1 MLDGMQSEDDLAGYD
16 PEAPEVCADPYPA
29 YARLRRAGGAVYLP
43 SKQWWLISRYVDVR
57 TALSQ
62 PEVFSSRSMGQSE
75 PALLGADPPA
85 HTATR
90 SLVEDAMRRAM
101 VSNEWLR
108 DMARTLVQRMRAVGR
123 CDFMTMFARELPARV
138 IARMLGLEEV
148 HVADLQRWAT
158 AWIRWVDGE
167 RSASGAPSRDAAEMS
182 EFFTEL
188 VDRRLRE
195 PTDDMLGIL
204 ASSGLPRAH
213 LHSVAMLL
221 LTGGNETTAHLLGN
235 SFFTVSTTPAL
246 RSQAAAGETECARI
260 LEESLRYESPVQVLM
275 RRVTRDFEV
284 DGRVLPAGAVV
295 ALMVGAA
302 NRDESVFDDPERFV
316 PSRGGRPHVAFGLG
330 PHMCVG
336 SNLSR
341 REAMIGLAEVC
352 KGADIRLANDAA
364 PIDRIRSFRF
374 RGPASLWVDVD

>member
-1 MLDGMQSEDDLAGYD
+1 MMIDATQEDELGGYD
-16 PEAPEVCADPYPA
+16 PEAPDVCADPYPA
-29 YARLRRAGGAVYLP
+29 YTRLRRAGGAVYLP
-43 SKQWWLISRYVDVR
+43 RRQWWLISRYVDVR

-62 PEVFSSRSMGQSE
+62 PEVFSSRSMRTSE

-90 SLVEDAMRRAM
+90 SLVEDAIRRAM
-101 VSNEWLR
+101 VTSEWLR
-108 DMARTLVQRMRAVGR
+108 DTARTLVQRMRSVGR
-123 CDFMTMFARELPARV
+123 CDFMAMFARELPARV
-138 IARMLGLEEV
+138 VTRILGLGEV

-167 RSASGAPSRDAAEMS
+167 RSESGAPSRDAAEMS
-182 EFFTEL
+182 EFFAEL

-195 PTDDMLGIL
+195 PTDDVLGIL

-235 SFFTVSTTPAL
+235 AFFTVSTAPAL
-246 RSQAAAGETECARI
+246 RSQAAGGETECARI
-260 LEESLRYESPVQVLM
+260 LEESLRYDSPVQMLM
-275 RRVTRDFEV
+275 RRVTRDVEIG
-284 DGRVLPAGAVV
+284 GRVLPAGAVV
-295 ALMVGAA
+295 ALLVGSA
-302 NRDESVFDDPERFV
+302 NRDESVFQDPDRFV
-316 PSRGGRPHVAFGLG
+316 PSRRGRPHVAFGLG
-330 PHMCVG
+330 PHLCVG
-336 SNLSR
+336 AKLSR

-352 KGADIRLANDAA
+352 RGADIRLANDAA
-364 PIDRIRSFRF
+364 RIDRIPSFRF